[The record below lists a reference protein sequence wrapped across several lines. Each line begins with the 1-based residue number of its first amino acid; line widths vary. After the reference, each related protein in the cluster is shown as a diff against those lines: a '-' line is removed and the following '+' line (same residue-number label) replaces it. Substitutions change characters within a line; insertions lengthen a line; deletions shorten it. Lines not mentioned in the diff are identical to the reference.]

1 MYIEEPDHTGHIYGP
16 DSKEVDDKIE
26 EINDVIGYLIAE
38 LKKRN
43 LYENMNIIITADHG
57 MASLSKDRLILLDQI
72 PGIKD
77 LIDQD
82 KTFFYDTN
90 AAIQPKNDTVKEI
103 LYDVSLT
110 FFLTT
115 IPQKIVDMVVHNKSY
130 KSFVKENKLL
140 SYLSEWSFT

>member
-115 IPQKIVDMVVHNKSY
+115 IPQKIVDMVVHYKSY